1 MNIKHISGYEAELKA
16 FEQQEQEKQ
25 AKILEEAERKRQEK
39 IPKLTDEGKNNIS
52 SIYRAETKRA
62 FLTFDDGPSVV
73 TPKILEI
80 LDQEKIKATF
90 FLLGSRVEKMP
101 EMTKTI
107 YEKGHFIASHGYSHI
122 YSQIY
127 SSPEAVLNEYN
138 QSMEIIRNTLGV
150 PEYNSHLFRFPGGL
164 VGGKY
169 AEIKKQA
176 KEILNQNE
184 ILSVDWNALNG
195 DAETNN
201 LSVEFELNRLKE
213 TVENKQSVVILMH
226 DAPAKSI
233 TAEALPNIISYLR
246 EQGYEF
252 KNFYDIIK

>member
-1 MNIKHISGYEAELKA
+1 M
-16 FEQQEQEKQ
+16 
-25 AKILEEAERKRQEK
+25 
-39 IPKLTDEGKNNIS
+39 
-52 SIYRAETKRA
+52 
-62 FLTFDDGPSVV
+62 
-73 TPKILEI
+73 TPRILEI
-80 LDQEKIKATF
+80 LEQEDIKATF
-90 FLLGSRVEKMP
+90 FLLGSRVEEMP

-107 YEKGHFIASHGYSHI
+107 YDKGHFIASHGYSHI

-138 QSMEIIRNTLGV
+138 QSMEIIRNAIQV
-150 PEYNSHLFRFPGGL
+150 PEYNAHLFRFPGGL

-176 KEILNQNE
+176 KEILEQNE
-184 ILSVDWNALNG
+184 ILSVDWNALSG

-201 LSVEFELNRLKE
+201 LSIEFELDRLKE
-213 TVENKQSVVILMH
+213 TVGNKQSVIILMH

-233 TAEALPNIISYLR
+233 TADALLYIISYLR